1 MKYLLLIYDDQEAWG
16 EFDEQTRAGIYKE
29 YGKFYSTME
38 EKGVM
43 RGGEELQPTTT
54 ATTVRMKDGKTL
66 TMDGPYAET
75 KEQLGGYFLV
85 ECDNL
90 DEAID
95 AAAKI
100 PSVKRAASS
109 RSGRSWRTNRTS
121 SAKELVERVFRQESG
136 RAVAALAR
144 ALGDLDLAEEA
155 VQEAFAIALERWA
168 WTARRTTRVRG
179 SP

>member
-1 MKYLLLIYDDQEAWG
+1 MKYVLLIYDDQQAWG
-16 EFDEQTRAGIYKE
+16 ELDEQTRAGIYEE

-54 ATTVRMKDGKTL
+54 ATTVRIKDGKTL

-75 KEQLGGYFLV
+75 KEQLGGYFLI

-95 AAAKI
+95 AAGNI
-100 PSVKRAASS
+100 PSVKRGGIIEV
-109 RSGRSWRTNRTS
+109 RPI
-121 SAKELVERVFRQESG
+121 
-136 RAVAALAR
+136 
-144 ALGDLDLAEEA
+144 AED
-155 VQEAFAIALERWA
+155 Q
-168 WTARRTTRVRG
+168 
-179 SP
+179 PHD